1 MKVNR
6 RLVWDY
12 EVPAEGQQDEAFQ
25 RWYLVRVLTRGS
37 LEDVRTAG
45 LATIRRMLPFLVLPA
60 RTRRF
65 WELYFSL
72 KDQVA

>member
-12 EVPAEGQQDEAFQ
+12 EVPAEDRQDEAFQ
-25 RWYLVRVLTRGS
+25 RWYLARVLTRGS
-37 LEDVRTAG
+37 LEDIRAVG
-45 LATIRRMLPFLVLPA
+45 LATIRRMLPSLVLPV
-60 RTRRF
+60 RTLRF
-65 WELYFSL
+65 WERYFSL